1 MEPSTFSFR
10 DEEIQEEYLASLNR
24 RPLEFQVMDWYQTD
38 FEDDGGADSD
48 DGNGKGGE
56 PPQSTRSYMVRLFG
70 VTAEGYSVCVNASD
84 FEPFFYV
91 RVGDMANV
99 NSLLRIVNQRIEK
112 AMPRR
117 FASDFNVEVVTRK
130 NMFGFSN
137 DAPFE
142 FFRISFNSLTCM
154 YIGRKALMRN
164 PVIGG
169 QEVQFFESNIVP
181 FLRLIHERDIKPCA
195 WVSVKRY
202 EALDPSD
209 ALTTKCQINLRT
221 DYKQISPVERNG
233 AAPVVIMSFDIECTS
248 HTGDFPV
255 PRKTYRKTAEEIH
268 EMYTKTINAGFSR
281 SDTWWSTFKTVL
293 GGALMDIFRPGTSA
307 PALLIDGRTVDFKP
321 LAKVRPKRKVD
332 HTTIESRV
340 KREVDEIFQIM
351 HDPPN
356 FANGFEE
363 RYNLP
368 PTPVNMLEK
377 KLNGMLPP
385 LKGDEVIQIGSTIH
399 RYGDNACCYKSVI
412 TLDTCDPLPGIDV
425 TVCKTERELLKKW
438 CALVNRVDPDII
450 TGYNIFGFDFTYVY
464 ERALELGCEEVVLR
478 CGRLMNHTS
487 AFQVKTLSSSAL
499 GDNELKYVEMEGRVL
514 IDLMK
519 VVQREHKLDTYKLDN
534 VAAHF
539 IGGKVR
545 RALPE
550 TMQLDLD
557 TTTGLNEGGYVKLDQ
572 THKMRIERIEGN
584 RVTLASWGEE
594 EQWAPKTWGLAKD
607 DVTPKEIF
615 QCQKGS
621 SADRARIAKYCVQD
635 CALCNM
641 LVIKLEV
648 FANNMGM
655 ANVCL
660 VPLSYIFMRGQGV
673 KIFSLVAKQCK
684 DDGYLIPVIRP
695 DDEEETEGVGYE
707 GAIVLDPIPGIYV
720 DAPISVMD
728 YASLYPSSMI
738 SENIS
743 HDSIVLDDKYDNMQ
757 GIDYVDITYDI
768 YSGMGDKKVKTGE
781 QVCRFAQ
788 FPDNKKGILPR
799 ILMKLLSQRK
809 LTRKKIEHETV
820 TTHDGQIHTGM
831 VSDGAEGAGSVM
843 VATPDGK
850 KVTILAGDIAKRED
864 AYNDF
869 MKAVLDG
876 LQLAYKITANSL
888 YGQVGAR
895 TSPIYMKELAASTT
909 ATGRNLIVKAKA
921 FMEEHYDADVVYGD
935 TDSIFVDFKIK
946 QKFGITDKKEC
957 IRKSIDVAVEAS
969 KHFKK
974 EMLKAPHDLEYEKTF
989 YPFIILSKKK
999 YVGNLY
1005 EFDVNKFKQKSM
1017 GIVLKRRDNAN
1028 IVKLV
1033 YGGIIDILLNE
1044 QNIPKAVD
1052 FLKRSLEDLA
1062 GGKYD
1067 INDLVI
1073 TKTLRGSYKDP
1084 TKIAHKVLADRMF
1097 DRDPGSAPQVND
1109 RVPYVYIEHDTKN
1122 KSLLQ
1127 GDKIEHPS
1135 YITENKVKIDYIF
1148 YITNQLMKPICQLL
1162 SVALFDIERCTKT
1175 PEFYERAY
1183 KQLCMDYEG
1192 NEKRA
1197 KDKIGDMKQ
1206 TEVQKLLFDEC
1217 ITMLNHKRTGQTTIM
1232 KFFKAS

>member
-1 MEPSTFSFR
+1 MAAKSFAFR
-10 DEEIQEEYLASLNR
+10 DEDVQEEYVESMKG
-24 RPLEFQVMDWYQTD
+24 RPIEFQLTDWYQAD
-38 FEDDGGADSD
+38 FEDDVGGDSD
-48 DGNGKGGE
+48 DDRQNDRDDSGG
-56 PPQSTRSYMVRLFG
+56 PTCTRSYMVKMFG

-91 RVGDMANV
+91 RVGNMSNV
-99 NSLLRIVNQRIEK
+99 RSLLRTVNQRIEK

-117 FASDFNVEVVTRK
+117 FVSDFNVEVVTRK
-130 NMFGFSN
+130 NMYGFSN
-137 DAPFE
+137 DTPFE

-164 PVIGG
+164 PVMCGM
-169 QEVQFFESNIVP
+169 EVQFFESNIVP
-181 FLRLIHERDIKPCA
+181 FLKLIHERNIKPCA
-195 WVSVKRY
+195 WVAVTRY
-202 EALDPSD
+202 DTVDTSDP
-209 ALTTKCQINLRT
+209 LMTKCQINLRT
-221 DYKQISPVERNG
+221 DYKHVSPVERNG

-255 PRKTYRKTAEEIH
+255 PRKTYRKTAEEIY
-268 EMYTKTINAGFSR
+268 EMYTKTIAAGFSR
-281 SDTWWSTFKTVL
+281 SDTWWSTFKETLARGMV
-293 GGALMDIFRPGTSA
+293 DIYRTDTSA
-307 PALLIDGRTVDFKP
+307 LNLLVDNRTVDFKP
-321 LAKVRPKRKVD
+321 MAKVRPKRKLD
-332 HTTIESRV
+332 IDTIKSRV

-425 TVCKTERELLKKW
+425 TVCKTEKELIKKW
-438 CALVNRVDPDII
+438 CALVNRIDPDII

-464 ERALELGCEEVVLR
+464 ERAQELGCDETVLR
-478 CGRLMNHTS
+478 CGRLLDHTS

-539 IGGKVR
+539 IGGKVK

-550 TMQLDLD
+550 TRQLDLD

-572 THKMRIERIEGN
+572 THKVLIERIEGN
-584 RVTLASWGEE
+584 RVTLSTWDGGDG
-594 EQWAPKTWGLAKD
+594 WTPKTWGLAKD

-615 QCQKGS
+615 QCQKGTS
-621 SADRARIAKYCVQD
+621 TDRAKIAKYCVQD

-673 KIFSLVAKQCK
+673 KIFSLVAKQCE
-684 DDGYLIPVIRP
+684 DDGYLIPVIRSEE
-695 DDEEETEGVGYE
+695 DEETEGVGYE

-720 DAPISVMD
+720 EAPISVMD

-743 HDSIVLDDKYDNMQ
+743 HDSIVLDDKYDNME

-768 YSGMGDKKVKTGE
+768 YSGAGDKKVKTGE

-809 LTRKKIEHETV
+809 LTRKKIQHETI
-820 TTHDGQIHTGM
+820 TTRDGQTHSGM
-831 VSDGAEGAGSVM
+831 VSDDAEGGVV
-843 VATPDGK
+843 VATAEG
-850 KVTILAGDIAKRED
+850 KVTVPAEDIMKRED
-864 AYNDF
+864 TYNDF

-909 ATGRNLIVKAKA
+909 ATGRNLILKAKA

-946 QKFGITDKKEC
+946 EKFGITDKKAC
-957 IRKSIDVAVEAS
+957 IQKSIDVAVEAS
-969 KHFKK
+969 DQFKK
-974 EMLKAPHDLEYEKTF
+974 VLKAPHDLEYEKTF

-1052 FLKRSLEDLA
+1052 FLRRSLDDLA

-1084 TKIAHKVLADRMF
+1084 SKIAHKVLADRMF

-1109 RVPYVYIEHDTKN
+1109 RIPYVYIEHDTKN

-1127 GDKIEHPS
+1127 GDKIEHPG
-1135 YITENKVKIDYIF
+1135 YITENRIKIDYIF

-1162 SVALFDIERCTKT
+1162 SVALFDIDKCSKT
-1175 PEFYERAY
+1175 PEFYARTY
-1183 KQLCMDYEG
+1183 KQLCMDFEG

-1197 KDKIGDMKQ
+1197 KDKIAAMKQ
-1206 TEVQKLLFDEC
+1206 TEVQKLLFDDC
-1217 ITMLNHKRTGQTTIM
+1217 ITMLNHKRTGQTTITR
-1232 KFFKAS
+1232 FFNIA